1 MEATETAKAPFRR
14 SDSFEIGQE
23 DAAGIAHEDPLHVP
37 LAVHE
42 YADLPV
48 DLPRDLR
55 HRPSKLMGNDGPGRD
70 TSLIKLLEALSLER
84 LEAVGVAGEFM
95 DSSFTSVLL
104 PAL

>member
-1 MEATETAKAPFRR
+1 
-14 SDSFEIGQE
+14 
-23 DAAGIAHEDPLHVP
+23 
-37 LAVHE
+37 
-42 YADLPV
+42 
-48 DLPRDLR
+48 
-55 HRPSKLMGNDGPGRD
+55 MGNDGPGRD